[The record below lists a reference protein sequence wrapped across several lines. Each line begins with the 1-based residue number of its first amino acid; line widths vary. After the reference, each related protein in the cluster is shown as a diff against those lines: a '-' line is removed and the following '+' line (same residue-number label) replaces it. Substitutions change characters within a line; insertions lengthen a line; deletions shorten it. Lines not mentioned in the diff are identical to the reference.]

1 LQHSASAQPLWQPV
15 VVTAA
20 EAVVVT
26 AAEAVVVTAAVAGVA
41 AGAAGVAVRERAL
54 PQCPEVARDL

>member
-26 AAEAVVVTAAVAGVA
+26 AAVAVVVTAVV
-41 AGAAGVAVRERAL
+41 AGVAVRERAL

>member
-26 AAEAVVVTAAVAGVA
+26 AVV
-41 AGAAGVAVRERAL
+41 AGVAVRERAL